1 MTNTNRGRFQLGIV
15 AALLTLAAG
24 LHGGPPDG
32 APATPPALRV
42 LITGAN
48 RGLGLEFARQ
58 FHAAGARVVGTARRP
73 DAADQLKA
81 LGVRVEQLDVTDA
94 ESVARLASRIGSEPV
109 DIVINNAGIGGRH
122 PSIEQIDADAVD
134 RIFQVNC
141 LGPMR
146 VTQALL
152 PALRK
157 GDRKLVVNISSRLG
171 SIELNGQGG
180 YYGYRESKAALN
192 MFSRSLA
199 SELSAEGF
207 TCVVI
212 SPGWVRTDMGG
223 SRATLSPAESIQG
236 MIAVING
243 LTTRDSGGFFDYRGE
258 RLPW

>member
-171 SIELNGQGG
+171 SIELNGQG
-180 YYGYRESKAALN
+180 N